1 MKKVKFVSGLCNLF
15 ISILLIYILRYNFC
29 NKVQPNVTA
38 EDLNLIKDL
47 LKDILE
53 EDNVVNDLVL
63 RIKEKLLNSEDL
75 LQVRKYI

>member
-1 MKKVKFVSGLCNLF
+1 M
-15 ISILLIYILRYNFC
+15 
-29 NKVQPNVTA
+29 QPNVTA

-53 EDNVVNDLVL
+53 EDNIVNDLVV

>member
-1 MKKVKFVSGLCNLF
+1 M
-15 ISILLIYILRYNFC
+15 
-29 NKVQPNVTA
+29 TA